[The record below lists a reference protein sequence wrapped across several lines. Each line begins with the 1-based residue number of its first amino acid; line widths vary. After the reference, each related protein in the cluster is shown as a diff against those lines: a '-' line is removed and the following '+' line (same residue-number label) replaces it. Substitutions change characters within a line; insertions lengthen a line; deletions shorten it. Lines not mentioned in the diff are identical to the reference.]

1 MIEERITMTTLYK
14 KVGRRYKPVAEHE
27 DWDSFPEGAHLV
39 ICRPGSTMRRFGI
52 EPDRAGLLAAAEPLR
67 AEIRALVM
75 ELHRMRPTRRPV
87 TQAQA
92 DAWHAFERA
101 MGNDGYV
108 VEYASVGEI
117 ADAVVDLIVGAGK

>member
-1 MIEERITMTTLYK
+1 MTTLYK

-27 DWDSFPEGAHLV
+27 EWDSFPEGAHLV

-52 EPDRAGLLAAAEPLR
+52 EPDRAGLLAAAELLR
-67 AEIRALVM
+67 AEIRTLVM

-101 MGNDGYV
+101 MGNDGYA

-117 ADAVVDLIVGAGK
+117 ADAVVDLIVKEAGK

>member
-1 MIEERITMTTLYK
+1 MTTLFK
-14 KVGRRYKPVAEHE
+14 KVGRRYRPVAEHE
-27 DWDSFPEGAHLV
+27 EWDSYPEGAHLV
-39 ICRPGSTMRRFGI
+39 VCSPGSALRRFGI
-52 EPDRAGLLAAAEPLR
+52 DPDRAGLLAAAEPLR
-67 AEIRALVM
+67 DQIRALVV

-108 VEYASVGEI
+108 VEYPAVGEI
-117 ADAVVDLIVGAGK
+117 ADAVVGLIVGASK

>member
-1 MIEERITMTTLYK
+1 MTTLYK

-27 DWDSFPEGAHLV
+27 EWDSYPAGAHLV
-39 ICRPGSTMRRFGI
+39 ICQPGSTMRRFSI
-52 EPDRAGLLAAAEPLR
+52 DPDRAGLLAAAEPLR
-67 AEIRALVM
+67 AEIRTLVM

-108 VEYASVGEI
+108 VENASVGEI